1 MAQDQG
7 GPNVEGIK
15 LTILKSGG
23 GGVKMNK
30 LSALHSRGFQGLLSI
45 SVLLSQEYTLPDFV
59 PVAGAG
65 QGTNT
70 LL

>member
-30 LSALHSRGFQGLLSI
+30 LSALEVFRVSYRYPSC
-45 SVLLSQEYTLPDFV
+45 
-59 PVAGAG
+59 
-65 QGTNT
+65 
-70 LL
+70 